1 MRSLQVQ
8 VRPERGTRVLDLASE
23 YEAASAHAVAARDA
37 EGREV
42 ALVRIDLPNR
52 AVGRFVDAVRRE
64 VDDAQFVLL
73 PVGSLPLQT
82 PLEEVREPVRDVS
95 PLSTLELVL
104 ASLQSVGSWKGMLIY
119 SVLAGLIGAYGVIF
133 DVSYL
138 LVAAM
143 LVNPMGAPAIVAV
156 IALSVGDAWMFGRGA
171 ARFAVSLLV
180 QAAAAMALGFGYAL
194 TVSTEMMEQITSLST
209 WGVVVA
215 LAAGAAGAQT
225 QVHSER
231 DSMVSGTAAGFMVA
245 AALAPPAAV
254 LGLSVPLGRWDYT
267 QLMAF
272 LLLLQFP
279 AIALGGWLSLLL
291 HGVRPSDPSVGRGHP
306 GRRTL
311 LAVATAL
318 LAGGLV
324 LWQTTLGPRF
334 LKADLSRQAL
344 EIARDALE
352 AVPGAH
358 LLESTARFTRPELER
373 YRREGLLMTVVVEN
387 TGGGAEAEVEAAVRA
402 EVRRL
407 VQLRMRGVVPF
418 VDITVL
424 PGEEPAGTP
433 PLRWTP

>member
-1 MRSLQVQ
+1 MRQLQVQ
-8 VRPERGTRVLDLASE
+8 VRPELGSRVVELARE
-23 YEAASAHAVAARDA
+23 YESSSTSS
-37 EGREV
+37 
-42 ALVRIDLPNR
+42 VRAQGAGGQDVTVVWLHLPNQK
-52 AVGRFVDAVRRE
+52 VGSFVDAVRQE

-73 PVGSLPLQT
+73 PIGTLPLQT
-82 PLEEVREPVRDVS
+82 PLEEVQQSVRDVS

-119 SVLAGLIGAYGVIF
+119 SALAGLIGAYGVIF

-156 IALSVGDAWMFGRGA
+156 IALAVGDVRMFGRGA
-171 ARFAVSLLV
+171 GRFFVSLV
-180 QAAAAMALGFGYAL
+180 AQAAAALALGYGYGL
-194 TVSTEMMEQITSLST
+194 TVSTEMMEQITGLSA

-254 LGLSVPLGRWDYT
+254 LGLSIPLGRWDYT
-267 QLMAF
+267 QLMGF

-279 AIALGGWLSLLL
+279 AIALGGWLSLLV
-291 HGVRPSDPSVGRGHP
+291 HGVRPADPSIGRGKP
-306 GRRTL
+306 VWRT
-311 LAVATAL
+311 V
-318 LAGGLV
+318 LAGMVILVSAGLV
-324 LWQTTLGPRF
+324 FWQTRNEPRF

-344 EIARDALE
+344 EVVRDAVD
-352 AVPGAH
+352 AVPGAY
-358 LLESTARFTRPELER
+358 LVESTARFTRPELER
-373 YRREGLLMTVVVEN
+373 HEREGLLIEVIVERDA
-387 TGGGAEAEVEAAVRA
+387 TAADEEALKSVIRDWVRG
-402 EVRRL
+402 L
-407 VQLRMRGVVPF
+407 VDQRMEGVVPF

-424 PGEEPAGTP
+424 PGEELSP
-433 PLRWTP
+433 